1 MEEKILELLKEINE
15 EILEYKGDNLYRDG
29 LLDSI
34 QVIDLVAELEAVF
47 DIDIEPELVIL
58 ENFANK
64 DSIIHFVNEQME
76 GKNGG

>member
-47 DIDIEPELVIL
+47 DIDIEPEFVIL